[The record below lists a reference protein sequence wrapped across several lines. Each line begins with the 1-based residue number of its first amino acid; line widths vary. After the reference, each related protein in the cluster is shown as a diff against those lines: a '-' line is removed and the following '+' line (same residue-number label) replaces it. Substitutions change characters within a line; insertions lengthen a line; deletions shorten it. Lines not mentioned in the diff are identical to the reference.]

1 MLLQMAR
8 KLGLEKV
15 SVFKADRRWMDR
27 VVLGMAC
34 ALVIGIYAWSAESG
48 HLELAGPH
56 AENSYY
62 NLLVQG
68 FRSGQLNVKTEVP
81 PELARLDDPYDP
93 VTNASY
99 VWDTRHLS
107 YEMSYYKG
115 KLYLYFGVTPAL
127 VLFWP
132 YAIVTGHYCSHKDAV
147 VIFFSL
153 GFLAAA
159 GLLYAARRRYF
170 STVSIWVVAS
180 GILAL
185 GLANCT
191 LEPLSHCDIYEVP
204 HSCGFALTMLTLV
217 AIWNALHKTK
227 RQGLWLILASLVY
240 GLALGARPSLLFG
253 AIILLIPAVHT
264 WCASTEPVSLQRIGL
279 LLMAAVCPVMLIGLG
294 LMLYNT
300 LRFDSPFEFGW
311 HYMLT
316 DIQNNAAQQFSLHYL
331 WFNLKLYLL
340 EPIRWGHHFPFLHAR
355 QMSPMPVN
363 YYGVGEPYC
372 GILANYPLVWLAF
385 AAPLAWKDRS
395 VLEGSA
401 LRCFVWAAFLLFVTC
416 GLTLCLFF
424 SGSSGYL
431 PDFLPALMLLAV
443 VGFLSLERALTGS
456 PVWRRIARWTWCLLL
471 IYSVAFNVF
480 ASVETH
486 AAGNY
491 FDGNAFFHQGRVD
504 EAIEYFQ
511 KAVAL
516 EPESAT
522 FHIGLGNAYI
532 RKWELDEAMTHY
544 HKALEIEPNDVE
556 GQYDLG
562 CSLILAG
569 QSDKAAVHLQKVL
582 EIEPGFF
589 ESQDPVVNNNLAWSM
604 ATSGDSNNRNGT
616 IAVILAEASCRK
628 THYQVTTMVG
638 TLAAAYAEDG
648 RFEDAILAAKKACE
662 LAKENGETNLFQRNQ
677 ELLGLYLNHQPY
689 HERQANTSNQSL

>member
-1 MLLQMAR
+1 MN
-8 KLGLEKV
+8 
-15 SVFKADRRWMDR
+15 VFKADNQSINL
-27 VVLGMAC
+27 VISGMVC
-34 ALVIGIYAWSAESG
+34 ALVVGIYAWSAESG
-48 HLELAGPH
+48 HLELASPH
-56 AENSYY
+56 AEDSYY

-68 FRSGQLNVKTEVP
+68 FRSGHLNVKREAP
-81 PELARLDDPYDP
+81 PGLATLANPYDA

-99 VWDTRHLS
+99 VWDAHDLS

-132 YAIVTGHYCSHKDAV
+132 YAALTGHYLLHKDAV

-153 GFLAAA
+153 GFLVAA
-159 GLLYAARRRYF
+159 GLLYAAWRRYF
-170 STVSIWVVAS
+170 SKVSIWMVAS
-180 GILAL
+180 GMLAL
-185 GLANCT
+185 GVATCT

-204 HSCGFALTMLTLV
+204 HSCGFAFTMLTLA
-217 AIWNALHKTK
+217 AIWCALHQPKW
-227 RQGLWLILASLVY
+227 QVLWLMLASLAY
-240 GLALGARPSLLFG
+240 GLAIGARPSLLFG
-253 AIILLIPAVHT
+253 IIVLLIPVVHA
-264 WCASTEPVSLQRIGL
+264 WCAATEPVSLRRIGL

-331 WFNLKLYLL
+331 WFNLRLYLL
-340 EPIRWGHHFPFLHAR
+340 EPIRWGHHFPFLQAR
-355 QMSPMPVN
+355 QLSPLPVN

-372 GILANYPLVWLAF
+372 GILANYPIAWLAL
-385 AAPLAWKDRS
+385 AAPLAWKDRP
-395 VLEGSA
+395 VLEVPA

-443 VGFLSLERALTGS
+443 VGILSLERALGRS
-456 PVWRRIARWTWCLLL
+456 PVWRSIARWSWCLLL
-471 IYSVAFNVF
+471 AYSVAFNAL

-491 FDGNAFFHQGRVD
+491 FDGNSFFHQGRVD

-516 EPESAT
+516 EPESAA
-522 FHIGLGNAYI
+522 FQVGLGDAYV
-532 RKWELDEAMTHY
+532 RKGMPFEAMAHY
-544 HKALEIEPNDVE
+544 QKALEIEPKNVE
-556 GQYDLG
+556 AQYDLG
-562 CSLILAG
+562 CSFMGMGRSAEAIGHFQEALKYDPDFAEG
-569 QSDKAAVHLQKVL
+569 
-582 EIEPGFF
+582 
-589 ESQDPVVNNNLAWSM
+589 QDPAVNNNVAWSL
-604 ATSGDSNNRNGT
+604 ATNPEPGNRNGA
-616 IAVILAEASCRK
+616 IAVMLAEGACRK
-628 THYQVTTMVG
+628 THYQQAVMVG
-638 TLAAAYAEDG
+638 TLAAAYAEAG
-648 RFEDAILAAKKACE
+648 RFDDAVATARKARDSALALGQKEIADNNERLME
-662 LAKENGETNLFQRNQ
+662 LYKSGRAF
-677 ELLGLYLNHQPY
+677 
-689 HERQANTSNQSL
+689 HEAAASAP